1 MKDQVF
7 LVADVDIYPTWA
19 STENGLHAPLR
30 QIMLKNMT
38 ENPVVDEIYTVVYG
52 KDALLHLEIGD
63 YVLASSEISV
73 GYNDDESYKQVIRVW
88 DLKKIILP
96 KNS

>member
-1 MKDQVF
+1 MKTEVF
-7 LVADVDIYPTWA
+7 LISEVDNYPTWA
-19 STENGLHAPLR
+19 STENGLHAPIR

-38 ENPVVDEIYTVVYG
+38 EDPVVDEIYTVVYG
-52 KDALLHLEIGD
+52 KDALQHYELGD
-63 YVLASSEISV
+63 YVLASFEIFV

-88 DLKKIILP
+88 DLKKINLP